1 MTDAP
6 KPPPEVSRAPI
17 TTMQGGTDAS
27 QAQGPE
33 RRELPLTE
41 FHRGLEKC
49 VGKLGGRVKHS
60 GRSAFH
66 HLRRAWALHGVDNEM
81 SAFRAITA
89 EEEAASA
96 LILSLQQKQYPGARR
111 LSNRVHLHKAALT
124 PFLNAVAKVL
134 ALMDFAKPT
143 LRLSPDAN
151 PPRVTFFV
159 DMSRAG
165 VRSPEPLFAE
175 PDEPLNFVIRMM
187 DKDGTSGVHMFEE
200 QLREVTQGN
209 SLDEIVAF
217 LNEEANRRNRLLY
230 ATDTG
235 IPAATFTE
243 GFLLERLRRV
253 ATLLTLTIAIQQT
266 PAHQLFAVQCL
277 KAFLRTLL
285 KMDGE
290 PFDFGNPE
298 SASLGILI
306 DKKRDG
312 EPVARFGRRYTFRTT
327 IGYQLL
333 PVLHVGSNY
342 AWPSS
347 RAASEP
353 SASA

>member
-1 MTDAP
+1 MPVVTEANSEAP
-6 KPPPEVSRAPI
+6 SSGP
-17 TTMQGGTDAS
+17 DAS
-27 QAQGPE
+27 PTGGPE
-33 RRELPLTE
+33 RREPPLTE
-41 FHRGLEKC
+41 FHRGLEEC
-49 VGKLGGRVKHS
+49 VGKLGGRVKHC

-96 LILSLQQKQYPGARR
+96 LILSLQQKRYPGAGR
-111 LSNRVHLHKAALT
+111 LNFRDHLHKAALT
-124 PFLNAVAKVL
+124 PFFNAVAKVL

-143 LRLSPDAN
+143 LRLSPDAD

-175 PDEPLNFVIRMM
+175 PDEPLNFVIRMES
-187 DKDGTSGVHMFEE
+187 KDGASGVHMFEE
-200 QLREVTQGN
+200 QLREVAQGN

-217 LNEEANRRNRLLY
+217 LREEANRRNQLLY

-253 ATLLTLTIAIQQT
+253 AVLLTLTVAIQQT
-266 PAHQLFAVQCL
+266 PTHQLFAVQYL
-277 KAFLRTLL
+277 KAFLRALR

-290 PFDFGNPE
+290 PFDFGEAEPAN
-298 SASLGILI
+298 LGIFI
-306 DKKRDG
+306 HKEPNG
-312 EPVARFGRRYTFRTT
+312 EPVAWLGRRYAFRTT
-327 IGYQLL
+327 VSYQLL
-333 PVLHVGSNY
+333 PVLHVRIN
-342 AWPSS
+342 
-347 RAASEP
+347 
-353 SASA
+353 